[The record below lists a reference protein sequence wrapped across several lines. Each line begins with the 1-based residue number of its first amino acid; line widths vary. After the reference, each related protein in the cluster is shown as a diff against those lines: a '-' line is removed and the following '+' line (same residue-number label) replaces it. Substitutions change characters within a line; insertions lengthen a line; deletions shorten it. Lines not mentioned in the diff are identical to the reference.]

1 MQSCLTFCRIGIQGG
16 FELDRP
22 TAARLQQLVAT
33 LDQQQLQ
40 GDLGPAIVA
49 TLSADTAL
57 QQTLL
62 QGMCYFTLAAG
73 KADHSR
79 EVATFVHSSDQHQM
93 QIKGQEEQAQQIA
106 AVVEASI
113 VKSVQQVSRKQP

>member
-1 MQSCLTFCRIGIQGG
+1 MAI
-16 FELDRP
+16 
-22 TAARLQQLVAT
+22 

-40 GDLGPAIVA
+40 SGVGPAIVA

-62 QGMCYFTLAAG
+62 QGVCYFTLAAG

-79 EVATFVHSSDQHQM
+79 DVAAFVQSGDQHQL
-93 QIKGQEEQAQQIA
+93 QIKGQEEQAREIA
-106 AVVEASI
+106 AVVETSI
-113 VKSVQQVSRKQP
+113 VKSVQQVSTNQL